1 MTYLFR
7 YKINIFIAQFK
18 RIITMGKTL
27 MTISIK
33 MITPVSDLLNDIE
46 YRKGNIIHSIEVG
59 LNEILEVYHY
69 DDRFEWRKIEIIK
82 NKLGLPEKVVR
93 YDSKESM
100 YNDSLIAL
108 RDSLIFIDLLKKDLL
123 DNI

>member
-1 MTYLFR
+1 
-7 YKINIFIAQFK
+7 
-18 RIITMGKTL
+18 MGKTL

-59 LNEILEVYHY
+59 LNEIIEVYNY
-69 DDRFEWRKIEIIK
+69 DDRFEWRKVEIIK
-82 NKLGLPEKVVR
+82 NKLGLPKKVVR
-93 YDSKESM
+93 YDSKELM